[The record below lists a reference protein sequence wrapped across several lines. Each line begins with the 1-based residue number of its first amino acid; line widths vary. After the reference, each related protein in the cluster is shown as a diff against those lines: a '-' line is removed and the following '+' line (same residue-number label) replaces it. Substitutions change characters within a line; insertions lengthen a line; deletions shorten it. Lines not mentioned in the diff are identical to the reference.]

1 MWWHLL
7 CQYLCE
13 NEPAVIPNNAIVDS
27 TDLHMEIIDAST
39 REVWQGLQPA
49 TGDEYRALELEPP
62 FSGVGIG
69 RGAMDESYFRRSP
82 GADADG
88 PMRTMR
94 IGERVFSL
102 CARPLGAATPA
113 GEKGPRQIT
122 VDKHHTL
129 IFHSG
134 RRVPLLRLADGSE
147 YVHTIDGGPDKEAL
161 LLPDGWLVRSVEID
175 ETWTVDLPAPTTAF
189 FFRNGDS
196 FQGPLTGSP

>member
-1 MWWHLL
+1 VWWHLL

-27 TDLHMEIIDAST
+27 TDLHMEIIDTST
-39 REVWQGLQPA
+39 REVWQGLQPT

-113 GEKGPRQIT
+113 GEKGPRQ
-122 VDKHHTL
+122 
-129 IFHSG
+129 
-134 RRVPLLRLADGSE
+134 